1 LEKTKLD
8 VFPSGHTMIS
18 VAVLIVAWKRARD
31 VFWWLL
37 PIATGLIISTV
48 YCRFHYVVDLI
59 AGTALAFVFV
69 PIGDRIYDRMML
81 RPRTA

>member
-1 LEKTKLD
+1 
-8 VFPSGHTMIS
+8 
-18 VAVLIVAWKRARD
+18 